1 LFTGLVQDVGRIVAA
16 RRVGAGLDLEVRHA
30 LPGEP
35 VEPGESIAV
44 DGCCLTVT
52 ITRPGSFRAD
62 LSPETLAR
70 TGGSRRWRP
79 GREVH
84 LERAL
89 RAGDRMGG
97 HLVQGHVDQEVRVLG
112 LRRVA
117 GGGAVLRVE
126 LPRGG
131 RPLVVEK
138 GSVALDGVSLTVAR
152 LGGGWF
158 EVALVPETLARTTL
172 GRRRPG
178 DRLCVEWDVM
188 LKAAAAGRG
197 R

>member
-1 LFTGLVQDVGRIVAA
+1 VFTGLVEDVGRIVAV
-16 RRVGAGLDLEVRHA
+16 RRAGAGLAIEVRHS

-35 VEPGESIAV
+35 LSRGESVAV

-52 ITRPGSFRAD
+52 GTGPGTFRAD

-70 TGGSRRWRP
+70 TGGTRRWRP

-97 HLVQGHVDQEVRVLG
+97 HLVQGHVDGEVRILS
-112 LRRVA
+112 LRRVP
-117 GGGAVLRVE
+117 GGGALLRVE
-126 LPRGG
+126 LPRDG

-138 GSVALDGVSLTVAR
+138 GSVALEGVSLTVAR

-158 EVALVPETLARTTL
+158 EVALIPETLARTNL

-178 DRLCVEWDVM
+178 ERVNVEWDVM
-188 LKAAAAGRG
+188 LKAAAGRG

>member
-1 LFTGLVQDVGRIVAA
+1 MFTGLVEDVGRIVAV
-16 RRVGAGLDLEVRHA
+16 RRAGAGLAIEVRHS

-35 VEPGESIAV
+35 LSRGESVAV

-52 ITRPGSFRAD
+52 GTGPGTFRAD

-70 TGGSRRWRP
+70 TGGTRRWRP

-97 HLVQGHVDQEVRVLG
+97 HLVQGHVDGEVRILS
-112 LRRVA
+112 LRRVP
-117 GGGAVLRVE
+117 GGGALLRVE
-126 LPRGG
+126 LPRDG

-138 GSVALDGVSLTVAR
+138 GSVALEGVSLTVAR

-158 EVALVPETLARTTL
+158 EVALIPETLARTNL

-178 DRLCVEWDVM
+178 ERVNVEWDVM
-188 LKAAAAGRG
+188 LKAAAGRG